1 MSHKIVKINSN
12 DVIAEVDGL
21 GVVRCCRS
29 QNLSRTGRDGFRV
42 EYWDDIE
49 GEYITVIM
57 AHEASYTS
65 AIETAIPSI
74 KAELSKGLTL
84 KAKVLRWV
92 KALSDKVGGFIK

>member
-1 MSHKIVKINSN
+1 MVKINSN

-42 EYWDDIE
+42 DYWDDIQ

-57 AHEASYTS
+57 AHEVSHRS
-65 AIETAIPSI
+65 AIEAAIPSI
-74 KAELSKGLTL
+74 KAELSKCLTL

-92 KALSDKVGGFIK
+92 KTMSDKVGGVY